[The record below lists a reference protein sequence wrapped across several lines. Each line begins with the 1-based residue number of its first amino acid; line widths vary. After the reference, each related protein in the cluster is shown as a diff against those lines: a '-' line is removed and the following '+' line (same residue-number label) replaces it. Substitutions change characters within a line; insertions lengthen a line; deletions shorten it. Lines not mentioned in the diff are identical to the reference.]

1 MACLLYLFLIYTVS
15 TTQNSNCVIASH
27 DFHLS
32 RCEINY
38 ETKTGDLQVAAH
50 IFIDDLETTLDKIGK
65 KQHFLCTPKES
76 DDGDK
81 AIERYVNQKLIM
93 KIAGKVVKLTFL
105 GKETSKDKLA
115 VWCYL
120 EATGLKNISA
130 LDIENII
137 LTELYNDQKNIV
149 DFTVDKKKKHFT
161 IFDTKKVK
169 EVYVW

>member
-1 MACLLYLFLIYTVS
+1 MAYLLYFFLFSTNPAIY
-15 TTQNSNCVIASH
+15 IYKSH

-38 ETKTGDLQVAAH
+38 ETRTGDLQVAAH
-50 IFIDDLETTLDKIGK
+50 IFIDDLEATLDKIGK

-76 DDGDK
+76 ADGEQ
-81 AIERYVNQKLIM
+81 AIEQYVNRKLIL
-93 KIAGKVVKLTFL
+93 KVAGKEVKLTLL

-120 EATGLKNISA
+120 EASGLKNMSA
-130 LDIENII
+130 LHIENII

-161 IFDTKKVK
+161 IFDSKKVK
-169 EVYVW
+169 EVYEW

>member
-1 MACLLYLFLIYTVS
+1 
-15 TTQNSNCVIASH
+15 
-27 DFHLS
+27 
-32 RCEINY
+32 
-38 ETKTGDLQVAAH
+38 
-50 IFIDDLETTLDKIGK
+50 
-65 KQHFLCTPKES
+65 
-76 DDGDK
+76 
-81 AIERYVNQKLIM
+81 M
-93 KIAGKVVKLTFL
+93 KVAGKVVKLTFL

-169 EVYVW
+169 EVYEW